1 MPMDLHRMLSWTH
14 KVLLIGFVLTYTN
27 LPYEAF
33 AASGMVQYNRDIRPI
48 LNDNCFACHGPDE
61 KKRAA
66 ELRLD
71 IREAAI
77 NKQAIVPGQPDESSI
92 IKRILSTDENEV
104 MPPPSSHK
112 ALTQS
117 QKDLLRA
124 WIAEGAQYQGHWA
137 YIMPTK
143 PELPQVRNSG
153 WVRNPIDRFVLSE
166 LERRG
171 LEPSPDADL
180 RSLIRRVTL
189 DLIGLPPR
197 PEDVERILNDASPE
211 RYENYV
217 DELLSRQE
225 WGEHRGRYWLDY
237 ARYADT
243 HGIHFDNYREMWSYR
258 QWVIKAFNR
267 NMSFDQFTVEQLAG
281 DLLPEATLD
290 QRIASGFNR
299 CNITTNEGG
308 AISEEYQVLYTRDR
322 VETTSLVWLG
332 LTMGCAVCHDHKF
345 DPIPQREFY
354 QMAAFFN
361 NTTQNAMDGNI
372 KDTPPIVPVPLE
384 EDRERFSALDGLIAQ
399 AKQAVDTRRLQARNG
414 FDAFLA
420 DNAQRDAILNSP
432 LPAIDML
439 DVHLPLLGSDPKSI
453 DGVIQGQKQSIA
465 LASEGTF
472 APGHLSD
479 WAWQVKAGLYPTL
492 EAGDIERDQPF
503 TISMWVKPATDNQG
517 GSLLARMD
525 ESADFRGW
533 DVWLENGNVG
543 THIINKWPENALKV
557 VSNQRL
563 TASRFQLVTITYD
576 GTSKAQGVKI
586 YIDGKLAP
594 LNVASD
600 KLTDTVRTKVPLRL
614 GSRHATAPTNDAKI
628 QDIRMYRRV
637 LNSEELQSVGQLPR
651 QQYLI
656 AKANRSNQEADE
668 LFQSYL
674 ATRDPEYTQLIQ
686 NQQKLVDEKTAILNR
701 GTVAHIM
708 NEKNEMPK
716 AWLLTRG
723 DYDKRADEVA
733 PQTPS
738 VLNPWKDEYPKNR
751 LGLAKWL
758 LDEGNPLMARVT
770 VNRFWQEVF
779 GNGIVASAGD
789 FGVTGQL
796 PTHPELLDYLAISF
810 REDGWN
816 VKNLFRTIV
825 TSSTYR
831 QSASV
836 TNEKLAMDPTNKL
849 LARGPRFRMDAEMI
863 RDSALASSG
872 LLVQKIGGP
881 SVRPYQ
887 PPGVWEAVAMPGSN
901 TRDYQADKG
910 EGLYRRSLYTFLK
923 RSAPPP
929 SMEVF
934 NATAR
939 EVCTVRRERTNTPL
953 QALVTMNDI
962 QFIEAARIL
971 AQKGIQANPNGTDN
985 VARLQWIAARVLS
998 RPLRGEELG
1007 VLQSSLNEVS
1017 AYYQAN
1023 QEAAKELLAVGATRS
1038 SEEINPSELAS
1049 WTMTVN
1055 ILMNLDEAIT
1065 K

>member
-1 MPMDLHRMLSWTH
+1 MDFHRIRFWTN
-14 KVLLIGFVLTYTN
+14 KVLYLAGVLLA
-27 LPYEAF
+27 LPVVSPTAQ
-33 AASGMVQYNRDIRPI
+33 AANGMVQYNRDIRPI
-48 LNDNCFACHGPDE
+48 LNDNCFACHGQDE
-61 KKRAA
+61 SKRAA

-71 IREAAI
+71 IREAAL
-77 NKQAIVPGQPDESSI
+77 NKQAIVPGKPEESSI

-104 MPPPSSHK
+104 MPPPTSHK
-112 ALTQS
+112 SLTES
-117 QKDLLRA
+117 QKQLLKA

-137 YIMPTK
+137 YIVPVK
-143 PELPQVRNSG
+143 PELPQVRNPG

-171 LEPSPDADL
+171 TEPSPEADL
-180 RSLIRRVTL
+180 RTLIRRVAL
-189 DLIGLPPR
+189 DLTGLPPS
-197 PEDVERILNDASPE
+197 PEDVERVMSDPSPE

-217 DELLSRQE
+217 DELLARQE

-267 NMSFDQFTVEQLAG
+267 NLPFDQFTFEQLAG
-281 DLLPEATLD
+281 DLLPDATLD

-345 DPIPQREFY
+345 DPISQREFY

-384 EDRERFSALDGLIAQ
+384 VDRERFSALDGLIAQ
-399 AKQAVDTRRLQARNG
+399 AKQSVEQRRSEARGG
-414 FDAFLA
+414 FDSYI
-420 DNAQRDAILNSP
+420 NNPSERDALAQTP
-432 LPAIDML
+432 LPAQDAL
-439 DVHLPLLGSDPKSI
+439 DVHLPLLGSDPKALDWI
-453 DGVIQGQKQSIA
+453 VQGQKQPVA
-465 LASEGTF
+465 LGSEAAF
-472 APGHLSD
+472 APGQLSD
-479 WAWQVKAGLYPTL
+479 SAWQVKNGLYPTF

-503 TISMWVKPATDNQG
+503 TISMWVKLAADNQG

-525 ESADFRGW
+525 DGADFRGW
-533 DVWLENGNVG
+533 DVWLENGSIG
-543 THIINKWPENALKV
+543 THIIHKWPDNALKV
-557 VSNQRL
+557 VTQQRL
-563 TASRFQLVTITYD
+563 TASRWQHVTITYD
-576 GTSKAQGVKI
+576 GSSKAQGVKI
-586 YIDGKLAP
+586 YVDGKDAP

-600 KLTDTVRTKVPLRL
+600 KLSETIRTKVPLRL
-614 GSRHATAPTNDAKI
+614 GSRHATAPTIDAKL

-637 LNSEELQSVGQLPR
+637 LSPEEFQTVGQLPR
-651 QQYLI
+651 RQYLV
-656 AKANRSNQEADE
+656 AKPNRSSEQTDE
-668 LFQSYL
+668 LFQWYL
-674 ATRDPEYTQLIQ
+674 VSRDADYSKLTQS
-686 NQQKLVDEKTAILNR
+686 QQQLVDEKAAILQR
-701 GTVAHIM
+701 GTIAHVM
-708 NEKNEMPK
+708 NEKNEIPK

-723 DYDKRADEVA
+723 DYDKRADEVGPA
-733 PQTPS
+733 TPT
-738 VLNPWKDEYPKNR
+738 VLNPWKEEYPKSR

-758 LDEGNPLMARVT
+758 LDETNPMTARVT

-779 GNGIVASAGD
+779 GNGIVFSAGD

-816 VKNLFRTIV
+816 IKNLFRTIV

-836 TNEKLAMDPTNKL
+836 TNEKLAMDPSNKL

-863 RDSALASSG
+863 RDSALAASG
-872 LLVQKIGGP
+872 LLIEKIGGP

-901 TRDYQADKG
+901 TRDYLADKG

-962 QFIEAARIL
+962 QFVEAARIL
-971 AQKGIQANPNGTDN
+971 AQRAIQANPNGADP
-985 VARLQWIAARVLS
+985 VARLQWIAARVVS

-1007 VLQSSLNEVS
+1007 VLQTSLGELS
-1017 AYYQAN
+1017 GYYQAN
-1023 QEAAKELLAVGATRS
+1023 PQSAKELLAVGATRS
-1038 SEEINPSELAS
+1038 PEEINPSELAS

>member
-1 MPMDLHRMLSWTH
+1 
-14 KVLLIGFVLTYTN
+14 
-27 LPYEAF
+27 
-33 AASGMVQYNRDIRPI
+33 
-48 LNDNCFACHGPDE
+48 
-61 KKRAA
+61 
-66 ELRLD
+66 
-71 IREAAI
+71 
-77 NKQAIVPGQPDESSI
+77 
-92 IKRILSTDENEV
+92 
-104 MPPPSSHK
+104 
-112 ALTQS
+112 
-117 QKDLLRA
+117 
-124 WIAEGAQYQGHWA
+124 
-137 YIMPTK
+137 
-143 PELPQVRNSG
+143 
-153 WVRNPIDRFVLSE
+153 
-166 LERRG
+166 
-171 LEPSPDADL
+171 
-180 RSLIRRVTL
+180 
-189 DLIGLPPR
+189 
-197 PEDVERILNDASPE
+197 
-211 RYENYV
+211 
-217 DELLSRQE
+217 
-225 WGEHRGRYWLDY
+225 
-237 ARYADT
+237 
-243 HGIHFDNYREMWSYR
+243 
-258 QWVIKAFNR
+258 
-267 NMSFDQFTVEQLAG
+267 
-281 DLLPEATLD
+281 
-290 QRIASGFNR
+290 
-299 CNITTNEGG
+299 
-308 AISEEYQVLYTRDR
+308 
-322 VETTSLVWLG
+322 
-332 LTMGCAVCHDHKF
+332 
-345 DPIPQREFY
+345 
-354 QMAAFFN
+354 
-361 NTTQNAMDGNI
+361 
-372 KDTPPIVPVPLE
+372 
-384 EDRERFSALDGLIAQ
+384 
-399 AKQAVDTRRLQARNG
+399 
-414 FDAFLA
+414 
-420 DNAQRDAILNSP
+420 
-432 LPAIDML
+432 
-439 DVHLPLLGSDPKSI
+439 
-453 DGVIQGQKQSIA
+453 
-465 LASEGTF
+465 
-472 APGHLSD
+472 
-479 WAWQVKAGLYPTL
+479 
-492 EAGDIERDQPF
+492 
-503 TISMWVKPATDNQG
+503 
-517 GSLLARMD
+517 MD

-600 KLTDTVRTKVPLRL
+600 KLSDTVRTKVPLRL

-637 LNSEELQSVGQLPR
+637 LNSEELLSVGQIPR

-656 AKANRSNQEADE
+656 AKANRSNEEADE
-668 LFQSYL
+668 LFQWYL
-674 ATRDPEYTQLIQ
+674 ATRDPEYTQLTQ
-686 NQQKLVDEKTAILNR
+686 NQQKLIDEKTAILNR

-733 PQTPS
+733 PQTPA

-863 RDSALASSG
+863 RDSALAASG

-971 AQKGIQANPNGTDN
+971 AQKGVQANPNGTDT

-1007 VLQSSLNEVS
+1007 VLQSSLNEVA
-1017 AYYQAN
+1017 AYYQTN
-1023 QEAAKELLAVGATRS
+1023 PEAAKELLAVGATRS
-1038 SEEINPSELAS
+1038 SEEITPSELAS

>member
-1 MPMDLHRMLSWTH
+1 MP
-14 KVLLIGFVLTYTN
+14 KVLFLIALVLGSARANPAICATN
-27 LPYEAF
+27 
-33 AASGMVQYNRDIRPI
+33 GMVQYNRDIRPI

-71 IREAAI
+71 IREAAL
-77 NKQAIVPGQPDESSI
+77 NKQAIVPGKPDESSI
-92 IKRILSTDENEV
+92 ISRILSTDHNEV
-104 MPPPSSHK
+104 MPPPTSHK
-112 ALTQS
+112 SLTQS
-117 QKDLLRA
+117 QKELLKA

-137 YIMPTK
+137 YIAPVK
-143 PELPQVRNSG
+143 PELPQVRNPA
-153 WVRNPIDRFVLSE
+153 WVRNPIDRFVLAE

-171 LEPSPDADL
+171 VEPSPEADL
-180 RSLIRRVTL
+180 RSLIRRVAF
-189 DLIGLPPR
+189 DLTGLPPS
-197 PEDVERILNDASPE
+197 PQDIERILADPSPD

-258 QWVIKAFNR
+258 QWVIKALNR
-267 NMSFDQFTVEQLAG
+267 NIPFDQFTIEQLAG

-290 QRIASGFNR
+290 QRVASGFNR

-332 LTMGCAVCHDHKF
+332 LTTGCAVCHDHKF
-345 DPIPQREFY
+345 DPISQREFY

-384 EDRERFSALDGLIAQ
+384 EDRERFSEIDGLIAQ
-399 AKQAVDTRRLQARNG
+399 AKQAVDARGQQARNG
-414 FDAFLA
+414 FEAYLTNDSERQTLL
-420 DNAQRDAILNSP
+420 QTQ
-432 LPAIDML
+432 LPANDSL
-439 DVHLPLLGSDPKSI
+439 DLHLPLISTDPKNI
-453 DGVIQGQKQSIA
+453 DLLVQSQKQSISLDSQA
-465 LASEGTF
+465 VF

-479 WAWQVKAGLYPTL
+479 SAWQVKNGLYPTFQ
-492 EAGDIERDQPF
+492 AGDIERDQPF
-503 TISMWVKPATDNQG
+503 TISMWVKLAADNQG
-517 GSLLARMD
+517 GSLLARMND
-525 ESADFRGW
+525 GADFRGW

-543 THIINKWPENALKV
+543 THIIHKWPDNALKV
-557 VSNQRL
+557 VTKQRL
-563 TASRFQLVTITYD
+563 TASRFQHVTITYD
-576 GTSKAQGVKI
+576 GSSKAQGVKI
-586 YIDGKLAP
+586 YIDGKQAP
-594 LNVASD
+594 LNVAND
-600 KLTDTVRTKVPLRL
+600 KLTETIRTEVPLRL
-614 GSRHATAPTNDAKI
+614 GSRHATAPTNDSKI
-628 QDIRMYRRV
+628 QDVRMYRRV
-637 LNSEELQSVGQLPR
+637 LSVEEFQAIGQLPR
-651 QQYLI
+651 RQYL
-656 AKANRSNQEADE
+656 ASKANRSKEDTEE
-668 LFQSYL
+668 LFQWYL
-674 ATRDPEYTQLIQ
+674 ESKDSDYAALTQK
-686 NQQKLVDEKTAILNR
+686 QQQLTDEKTAILAR

-723 DYDKRADEVA
+723 DYDKRTDEVA
-733 PQTPS
+733 PQTPG

-758 LDEGNPLMARVT
+758 IDPSNPLTARVT

-779 GNGIVASAGD
+779 GSGIVVSAGD

-816 VKNLFRTIV
+816 IKNLFRTIV

-836 TNEKLAMDPTNKL
+836 SNEKLAMDPSNKL

-863 RDSALASSG
+863 RDSALAASE

-901 TRDYQADKG
+901 TRDYVADKG
-910 EGLYRRSLYTFLK
+910 QGLYRRSLYTFLK

-939 EVCTVRRERTNTPL
+939 EVCTVKRERTNTPL
-953 QALVTMNDI
+953 QALVTMNDT

-971 AQKGIQANPNGTDN
+971 AHKAIQANPNASDP

-1007 VLQSSLNEVS
+1007 VLQSSLREVTDF
-1017 AYYQAN
+1017 YQAN
-1023 QEAAKELLAVGATRS
+1023 LDRASELLAVGATRS
-1038 SEEINPSELAS
+1038 PNEINAAELAA

>member
-1 MPMDLHRMLSWTH
+1 MVFQRIQYWTRVVFFLLGLSL
-14 KVLLIGFVLTYTN
+14 VLNAGRNAVC
-27 LPYEAF
+27 

-61 KKRAA
+61 KTRAA
-66 ELRLD
+66 DLRLD
-71 IREAAI
+71 LREAAL
-77 NKQAIVPGQPDESSI
+77 NKQAIVPGKPDESSI
-92 IKRILSTDENEV
+92 ISRILSTDENEV
-104 MPPPSSHK
+104 MPPPTSHK
-112 ALTQS
+112 SLTQS
-117 QKDLLRA
+117 QKDLLRL
-124 WIAEGAQYQGHWA
+124 WIAEGAEYQGHWA
-137 YIMPTK
+137 YIAPVK
-143 PELPQVRNSG
+143 PELPQVRNPG

-180 RSLIRRVTL
+180 RSLIRRVSL
-189 DLIGLPPR
+189 DLTGLPPS
-197 PEDVERILNDASPE
+197 PEDVERVLADPSPE

-267 NMSFDQFTVEQLAG
+267 NMPFDQFTVEQLAG
-281 DLLPEATLD
+281 DLIPDASLD

-345 DPIPQREFY
+345 DPIPQRDFY

-384 EDRERFSALDGLIAQ
+384 EDQERFMALDGLIAQ
-399 AKQAVDTRRLQARNG
+399 AKASVDSRRSQARSG
-414 FDAFLA
+414 FDGFLA
-420 DNAQRDAILNSP
+420 DTNQRDAVVQAP
-432 LPAIDML
+432 LPASDAL
-439 DVHLPLLGSDPKSI
+439 DIHLPLVGSDPKALELI
-453 DGVIQGQKQSIA
+453 IQGQKQSIA
-465 LASEGTF
+465 LGADATY
-472 APGHLSD
+472 APGHLGDS
-479 WAWQVKAGLYPTL
+479 AWQVKNGLYPTF

-503 TISMWVKPATDNQG
+503 TLSMWVKIAADNQG

-525 ESADFRGW
+525 EGAAFRGW
-533 DVWLENGNVG
+533 DVWLENGNIG
-543 THIINKWPENALKV
+543 THIINKWPDNALKV
-557 VSNQRL
+557 VTNQRL
-563 TASRFQLVTITYD
+563 SSGRFQHVTITYD
-576 GTSKAQGVKI
+576 GSSKAQGVKI
-586 YIDGKLAP
+586 YIDGKQAP
-594 LNVASD
+594 VNVASD
-600 KLTDTVRTKVPLRL
+600 KLSETIRTNVPLRL

-628 QDIRMYRRV
+628 QDVRMYRRV
-637 LNSEELQSVGQLPR
+637 LGLQEFQSVGQMPR
-651 QQYLI
+651 TQYLI
-656 AKANRSNQEADE
+656 AKANRSNEETEE
-668 LFQSYL
+668 LFQWYL
-674 ATRDPEYTQLIQ
+674 GTKDQQYAQLTQGL
-686 NQQKLVDEKTAILNR
+686 QQLVDEKSAILAR
-701 GTVAHIM
+701 GTVAHVM

-716 AWLLTRG
+716 AWLLNRG
-723 DYDKRADEVA
+723 DYDKRTDEVGPA
-733 PQTPS
+733 TPA

-751 LGLAKWL
+751 LGLARWL
-758 LDEGNPLMARVT
+758 LDEKNPLMARVT

-796 PTHPELLDYLAISF
+796 PTHPELLDYLAISL

-831 QSASV
+831 QTASV
-836 TNEKLAMDPTNKL
+836 TSEKLAMDPANKL

-863 RDSALASSG
+863 RDSALAASG

-953 QALVTMNDI
+953 QALVTMNDV
-962 QFIEAARIL
+962 QFVEAARIL
-971 AQKGIQANPNGTDN
+971 AQKAIQANPIANDP
-985 VARLQWIAARVLS
+985 VERLQWIAARILS

-1007 VLQSSLNEVS
+1007 VLQNSLSEV
-1017 AYYQAN
+1017 AGYYRSN
-1023 QEAAKELLAVGATRS
+1023 PESAKELLAVGATRS
-1038 SEEINPSELAS
+1038 PAEIDASELAS

>member
-1 MPMDLHRMLSWTH
+1 MRSWMH
-14 KVLLIGFVLTYTN
+14 VIVLLLSGWLLLQAGRQQAYSAT
-27 LPYEAF
+27 
-33 AASGMVQYNRDIRPI
+33 GMVQYNRDIRPI

-61 KKRAA
+61 NKRAGD
-66 ELRLD
+66 LRLD
-71 IREAAI
+71 IREAAL
-77 NKQAIVPGQPDESSI
+77 NKQAIVPGKPEESAI
-92 IKRILSTDENEV
+92 ISRILSTDENEV
-104 MPPPSSHK
+104 MPPATSHK
-112 ALTQS
+112 TLTQG
-117 QKDLLRA
+117 QKDLLKA

-137 YIMPTK
+137 YIAPVK
-143 PELPQVRNSG
+143 PELPQVRNPL
-153 WVRNPIDRFVLSE
+153 WVRNPIDRFVLAE
-166 LERRG
+166 LDRRG
-171 LEPSPDADL
+171 VEPSPEADL
-180 RSLIRRVTL
+180 RSLIRRVSL
-189 DLIGLPPR
+189 DLTGLPPS
-197 PEDVERILNDASPE
+197 PQDMERVLADPSPD

-258 QWVIKAFNR
+258 QWVIKAFNK
-267 NMSFDQFTVEQLAG
+267 NMPFDQFTIEQLAG
-281 DLLPEATLD
+281 DLIPHADLD

-332 LTMGCAVCHDHKF
+332 LTTGCAVCHDHKF
-345 DPIPQREFY
+345 DPISQREFY

-372 KDTPPIVPVPLE
+372 KDTPPVVPVPLE
-384 EDRERFSALDGLIAQ
+384 EDRERFQALDGLIVQ
-399 AKQAVDTRRLQARNG
+399 AKQAVDARREQARGG

-420 DNAQRDAILNSP
+420 SDQERLALLQAQ
-432 LPAIDML
+432 LPANDTL
-439 DVHLPLLGSDPKSI
+439 DVHLPLLGSDPRNI
-453 DGVIQGQKQSIA
+453 DWIAAGQKQSVA
-465 LASEGTF
+465 LESDAAF

-479 WAWQVKAGLYPTL
+479 SAWQVKNEIYPTFQ
-492 EAGDIERDQPF
+492 AGDIERDQSL
-503 TISMWVKPATDNQG
+503 TISMWVKLAADNQG
-517 GSLLARMD
+517 GALLARMD
-525 ESADFRGW
+525 DGADFRGW
-533 DVWLENGNVG
+533 DVWLENGNIG
-543 THIINKWPENALKV
+543 MHIINKWPENALKV
-557 VSNQRL
+557 VTKQRL
-563 TASRFQLVTITYD
+563 TASRYQHVALTYD
-576 GTSKAQGVKI
+576 GSSKAKGVKI
-586 YIDGKLAP
+586 YIDGKPAP
-594 LNVASD
+594 VNIASD
-600 KLTDTVRTKVPLRL
+600 KLSETIRTEVPLRL
-614 GSRHATAPTNDAKI
+614 GRRHATAPTNDAKI
-628 QDIRMYRRV
+628 QDVRIYRRV
-637 LNSEELQSVGQLPR
+637 LGSEDMQAIAQLTRLQYLVAKENRSKEDSEEVFLWYLMTKDADYSKLTQTHQQLSNE
-651 QQYLI
+651 
-656 AKANRSNQEADE
+656 KASI
-668 LFQSYL
+668 L
-674 ATRDPEYTQLIQ
+674 A
-686 NQQKLVDEKTAILNR
+686 R

-723 DYDKRADEVA
+723 DYDKRADEVG
-733 PQTPS
+733 PQTPA
-738 VLNPWKDEYPKNR
+738 VLNPWKDDYPKNR
-751 LGLAKWL
+751 LGLAQWL
-758 LDEGNPLMARVT
+758 LDESNPLTARVT
-770 VNRFWQEVF
+770 VNRFWQEIF
-779 GNGIVASAGD
+779 GNGIVGSSGD

-816 VKNLFRTIV
+816 IKNLFRTIV

-836 TNEKLAMDPTNKL
+836 TNEKLAMDPSNKL

-863 RDSALASSG
+863 RDSALAASD
-872 LLVQKIGGP
+872 LLVRKIGGP

-901 TRDYQADKG
+901 TRDYVVDKG

-939 EVCTVRRERTNTPL
+939 EVCTVKRERTNTPL
-953 QALVTMNDI
+953 QALVTMNDV

-971 AQKGIQANPNGTDN
+971 AQKSIQNHPNPADT
-985 VARLQWIAARVLS
+985 VARLQWAAARVLS
-998 RPLRGEELG
+998 RPLRAEELG
-1007 VLQSSLNEVS
+1007 VLQSSLQEIT
-1017 AYYQAN
+1017 AFYQASPDR
-1023 QEAAKELLAVGATRS
+1023 ASELLAVGATRS
-1038 SEEINPSELAS
+1038 PSEINPSELAA